1 VKSKGQ
7 IIFSV
12 MVLVFFSV
20 FVWEAREWRLQA
32 RLYPWAI
39 GIPMV
44 VLCLL
49 HIAQGFKGEKKPA
62 QPGSSNAP
70 VDFQF
75 TQGIDPAVA
84 RRRAINAFCWIFAL
98 FIGIYLFGFSISIP
112 AFVFLY
118 LKIQSRE
125 PWGISLALTAGA
137 WLIFWG
143 LFDRLLHLPFPEGL
157 IFSFIGQG

>member
-1 VKSKGQ
+1 V
-7 IIFSV
+7 ILIF
-12 MVLVFFSV
+12 FAV
-20 FVWEAREWRLQA
+20 FVWEAKEWRLQA

-39 GIPMV
+39 GIPMI
-44 VLCLL
+44 VLCII
-49 HIAQGFKGEKKPA
+49 HIFHGFKGEKKPA
-62 QPGSSNAP
+62 QAPAGNAP

>member
-1 VKSKGQ
+1 VKLKGQ

-12 MVLVFFSV
+12 LVLIFFAI

-39 GIPMV
+39 GIPMI

-49 HIAQGFKGEKKPA
+49 HIANGFKGEKKAAPS
-62 QPGSSNAP
+62 SSNAP

-75 TQGIDPAVA
+75 TQGVDPAVA
-84 RRRAINAFCWIFAL
+84 RRRAINAFCWIFGL
-98 FIGIYLFGFSISIP
+98 FIGIYLFGFSITIP

-118 LKIQSRE
+118 LKVQSRE
-125 PWGISLALTAGA
+125 PWPISLALTAGA
-137 WLIFWG
+137 WAIFWG
-143 LFDRLLHLPFPEGL
+143 LFDRLLKLPFPEGL
-157 IFSFIGQG
+157 IFSLIGQG